1 MNTDHISKTK
11 LELFFKGCLWK
22 YEEQNQNLTTKNG
35 DWKYATRKW
44 MIPNERETGK
54 IEDVETKKVLGDRG
68 FSYENDDVIL
78 QTIDGSQNQS
88 WTRSKDTGNGYFT
101 LENKLSQQILCSLP
115 NSLGTYFKGISNTLS
130 VLS

>member
-1 MNTDHISKTK
+1 
-11 LELFFKGCLWK
+11 
-22 YEEQNQNLTTKNG
+22 
-35 DWKYATRKW
+35 

-101 LENKLSQQILCSLP
+101 LENKLSQQILCSLRD
-115 NSLGTYFKGISNTLS
+115 SLDTYRKYFKYHIRTIITR
-130 VLS
+130 V